1 MLDSSRSKNYNYNCK
16 VQEVRTSTK
25 GGRFVNIINLKILEE
40 IRKQKYLK
48 NKLFTQEY
56 IAKQIGYKS
65 KSAYNNIVKGKVKI
79 TLEISLRIKKALNL
93 TQKEYKEIFFA
104 NEVQDV
110 RT

>member
-1 MLDSSRSKNYNYNCK
+1 MNI
-16 VQEVRTSTK
+16 
-25 GGRFVNIINLKILEE
+25 VNLEKLEE

-56 IAKQIGYKS
+56 VAKQIGYKS
-65 KSAYNNIVKGKVKI
+65 KSAYNNIIKGKVKI

-104 NEVQDV
+104 NEVQDT